1 MSDNR
6 IACRIQLNY
15 PLERVKEPILYR
27 LIKDYGLVPNIRK
40 ANIEVHSGGFIVLDL
55 SGEPQNMQ
63 KGLDWLETCG
73 VTVRKIE
80 ED

>member
-1 MSDNR
+1 MSEER
-6 IACRIQLNY
+6 TTCRVQLNY

-27 LIKDYGLVPNIRK
+27 LIKDFGLVPNIRK

-55 SGEPQNMQ
+55 SGEPQNMR

-80 ED
+80 EE